1 MALPEIDKGL
11 DALPEG
17 FVVEQTDGGNDSG
30 LDELPEGFVIE
41 GTEAPRN
48 VQAEEEP
55 SIWEKV
61 KRGANAILNMVA
73 PGIDEFGEKLS
84 ETRGIKEFE
93 KKMSEYTGE
102 PEQVI
107 WRPPEKSEN
116 QVRAD
121 RIRARLQNIEMLYS
135 DLVDMARGALGN
147 EEAAKQYAEKVL
159 QMNKNLVDVLNDA
172 GIRSYLTTEGIMYED
187 ENGKVHNLEEDSTI
201 AEDLLVS
208 AGEITGGTG
217 GAVAG
222 AAAGARYAPGATKI
236 PAMLIGGMIGEYLGS
251 GAGKAIDVIRNA
263 SEINRQV
270 KNSEVLRSALDAAQ
284 AATVAGMGVSVG
296 AKVLG
301 PAVKKPFKYI
311 VDLAKSDGSGSIDY
325 VIKEA
330 GLNPEA
336 VSKTADEMNRLAKPE
351 GQTGRIEAI
360 QDKGLAAAMTEQSL
374 LPDLIEAIKQD
385 AKAAQNLSQ
394 TIAGRAEHLEKELKS
409 KSISAKELQGKIDN
423 YIKRTQD
430 FYSGVQETWKK
441 AFEGYG
447 FEVDNIAIPKA
458 KEIFK
463 DLQSIESPTIYDVI
477 EQLKKDIQKPDV
489 VAELEGLKNR
499 IQGQHGI
506 EDIFELRRELGRISR
521 LPSVKAYKGQ
531 KALEAYIEAVDDRIA
546 KLPEQIGLPEKVAK
560 QMTRMYDEANAE
572 YAKMKRMTD
581 SYAYK
586 KLTSPG
592 MTEKKYRSTL
602 KDLSE
607 SVNSELE
614 DIFDKL
620 PKRDG
625 TRARAEI
632 SLLYSHVDKALKT
645 TKTKNKAVDFEALKK
660 SLNEINEDLL
670 KTPEAKNALK
680 IMRKDADLFRNDYVL
695 QQIAGGVN
703 ERVANNIATELMGK
717 INMYVK
723 SKMFKELQK
732 KLPNRRGAHLAF
744 QANLARALERS
755 RTPADFIIEI
765 EQKKLL
771 DRDKIKDLKKL
782 LKSYEE
788 KMAKTKKSV
797 EEMTL
802 EQVAERLDEI
812 KPDSTDIGN
821 YLASIKER
829 DVFPERLPDAE
840 ADDLRR
846 FALER
851 GERGVSE
858 LLAKRKGPQHD
869 PYYLAIP
876 EPKKYDKYDIGITK
890 KERAEANILPA
901 NKIEKQ
907 VETAEEIVASEPI
920 KKADLNELAER
931 LRMTDKE
938 DVEKA
943 LKVPYVEIRRI
954 NPRNQR
960 EEFNKIVNAIKE
972 QPTGTSKERIVLSD
986 AEFEEYEKLAKN
998 IFGTFQGGKQDM
1010 ARIVPQIV
1018 KQVFSPAER
1027 KAIDTINDWFGGGGS
1042 WGIFMASTDLFPNL
1056 KTINLYEYSPAR
1068 MLKIKT
1074 IQNRSDEVAKF
1085 IRSDRF
1091 RKLLK
1096 AAMMIEYE
1104 KGNKGS
1110 IGNISKQIASHLTEK
1125 TNGYTETEMAAL
1137 VYFIDY
1143 GLTGRQVLT
1152 DPNALIETIAK
1163 QIENI
1168 GKAVDNLKQRGIA
1181 IKYHTGDSYAFP
1193 KEAGFNQL
1201 DLVDPPYYKTTGY
1214 TYFDIETGEV
1224 RKAGMVDRDIYEKT
1238 AQLIKELDEKGHSI
1252 IYTDEAWWLKK
1263 QNLDGT
1269 ELRPDANGKNSYD
1282 LTMDIIEHEDI
1293 FMKVPIAGRVETLGI
1308 KNNLK
1313 GKVHEAPSEF
1323 GKQYERG
1330 GAGRNATEPAA
1341 SDRNDADGGGG
1352 GNSAERMGNRAD
1364 DDNADGQM
1372 GYTAEK
1378 EAGQM
1383 DEHGAGGKQEAGITQ
1398 EEIDAIKN
1406 NPPTAEEARVMERLG
1421 PKDKYGTFAQDIRYI
1436 REGRATDAQIE
1447 RYIRAKKS
1455 IPRETFEA
1463 ELERE
1468 KAPKSLEDVERE
1480 YADLDL
1486 RQYLQ
1491 DRAQTD
1497 ARRDPYEFI
1506 LKPKEAKAI
1515 LEGRADGEVLKKLAE
1530 DAKYIET
1537 NDLWKE
1543 TYAIPLSSPAAGGAL
1558 LGGMAGVDIDENG
1571 NITVD
1576 PERFVAGLLAGAA
1589 GGGMLM
1595 KLGTPAGRMKVATA
1609 LKKIAEVNKDAAIL
1623 AAEKIKEK
1631 YPMLDLRAFAV
1642 DGGQVHKSMPM
1653 WKSKLEEVLGEIK
1666 QDKMTSAQARGLLK
1680 KAGVKDEELEWSGV
1694 DEYLKSHNKVTKQEL
1709 LDVARANR
1717 LEVNEIVRQGN
1728 KNKVE
1733 ITENG
1738 DGYDIIP
1745 YDGNGEPIAVYQIWK
1760 EDENGNTIYVLYDEI
1775 NDIDIG
1781 KYKTLDEAKEAAL
1794 QKIGTYEVIH
1804 DGDNAEVVTDNGAIL
1819 IKLADAGFIWEN
1831 YDKTTGE
1838 WLASYETKQQAI
1850 EAAKQIL
1857 LKDDYMPPSRYGN
1870 YVLPG
1875 EKENYRELLL
1885 QLPREEGP
1893 TYTKFSHWTEP
1904 NIVAFARLDERN
1916 TAEGKKAL
1924 FVEEIQSDW
1933 HQEGRKKGYV
1943 NVEKINND
1951 IENLKR
1957 LENEYRKNIEDME
1970 KNAIKMMEDISAE
1983 YARNIKK
1990 GLSAEEAAKKMVTV
2004 VDKYNKTKEIQDEL
2018 NKKWREIKSE
2028 LSKKI
2033 LELEDGIPDAPF
2045 KKDWPLLAMKR
2056 IIQEAVENGDD
2067 AVMWTTGKQQA
2078 DRYDLRK
2085 QLKTLRV
2092 TRNGDAYELYGVTPD
2107 GIGVDLGKDIP
2118 QEKLA
2123 DYVGKEMAEKIVN
2136 GENKLPRGNIQ
2147 EFTGID
2153 LAVGGKG
2160 MEEFYDKILP
2170 KTVDKYIRKY
2180 GSKVKRMRLDN
2191 SETVWGFEI
2200 TPKMRREVS
2209 AKGQYLYAQG
2219 AGALYGVDVQT
2230 DENGQVTG
2238 VRVDPEK
2245 MLLGFVAGA
2254 MGMKA
2259 FERISVKASYEEKIR
2274 ALQQELKRIPKKRI
2288 EKFDRSQREIY
2299 EFLLGKRPSVW
2310 LEGADGTMVM
2320 LEKGDRKKGMKHI
2333 VDRHYGKGE
2342 LSATDIVS
2350 MGRHAKLG
2358 RRMSMA
2364 EIEEALRRAGKD
2376 PAEAKDTIGYQRE
2389 MGDGRIYKIVVH
2401 KDRSRGGIP
2410 AVTTY
2415 YRRD

>member
-30 LDELPEGFVIE
+30 LDKLPEGFVIE
-41 GTEAPRN
+41 GTEAPGN

-93 KKMSEYTGE
+93 KKMSEYTGK

-172 GIRSYLTTEGIMYED
+172 GIRSYLTTEGVMYED

-311 VDLAKSDGSGSIDY
+311 VDLAKSDGSGSVDY

-394 TIAGRAEHLEKELKS
+394 TIAGRAEHLEKELKG
-409 KSISAKELQGKIDN
+409 KSIRAGELQGKINN

-447 FEVDNIAIPKA
+447 FEIDNIAIPKA

-521 LPSVKAYKGQ
+521 LPSVKAYRGQ
-531 KALEAYIEAVDDRIA
+531 KALEAYIKAVDDRIA
-546 KLPEQIGLPEKVAK
+546 RLPEQIGLPEKVAK

-586 KLTSPG
+586 KLMSPG

-680 IMRKDADLFRNDYVL
+680 IMRKDAELFRNDYVL

-771 DRDKIKDLKKL
+771 DRDKIKGLKKL

-797 EEMTL
+797 EEMTP
-802 EQVAERLDEI
+802 EQVAERLAEI
-812 KPDSTDIGN
+812 KPDNTDIGN

-954 NPRNQR
+954 NTRNQR

-1282 LTMDIIEHEDI
+1282 MTMDIIEHEDI

-1313 GKVHEAPSEF
+1313 GKVHETPSDI

-1330 GAGRNATEPAA
+1330 GAGHNATESAA
-1341 SDRNDADGGGG
+1341 NDRNDADGGGG

-1364 DDNADGQM
+1364 NDNADGQM

-1383 DEHGAGGKQEAGITQ
+1383 DEHGAGSKQEAGVTQ
-1398 EEIDAIKN
+1398 EEIEALKN

-1421 PKDKYGTFAQDIRYI
+1421 PQDKYGTFAQDIRYI
-1436 REGRATDAQIE
+1436 KEGRATDAQIE

-1558 LGGMAGVDIDENG
+1558 LGGMTGVDIDENG

-1653 WKSKLEEVLGEIK
+1653 WKSKLEEVLGDIK

-1694 DEYLKSHNKVTKQEL
+1694 DEYLKSHNKVTRQEL

-1717 LEVNEIVRQGN
+1717 LEI
-1728 KNKVE
+1728 
-1733 ITENG
+1733 
-1738 DGYDIIP
+1738 
-1745 YDGNGEPIAVYQIWK
+1745 
-1760 EDENGNTIYVLYDEI
+1760 DEVIKKGI
-1775 NDIDIG
+1775 
-1781 KYKTLDEAKEAAL
+1781 
-1794 QKIGTYEVIH
+1794 TYEVH
-1804 DGDNAEVVTDNGAIL
+1804 DFGDHVDILSEAGNLQAWKSDKDDLWEVYDELDDSVLGYFKTKDEAIDGAKKL
-1819 IKLADAGFIWEN
+1819 ID
-1831 YDKTTGE
+1831 
-1838 WLASYETKQQAI
+1838 I
-1850 EAAKQIL
+1850 EARKTISS
-1857 LKDDYMPPSRYGN
+1857 KYGSFT
-1870 YVLPG
+1870 LPG
-1875 EKENYRELLL
+1875 EKDNYREILII
-1885 QLPREEGP
+1885 LPKVDGEFINR
-1893 TYTKFSHWTEP
+1893 SHWSEP

-1933 HQEGRKKGYV
+1933 HQTGRKKDYIDAK
-1943 NVEKINND
+1943 KINKD
-1951 IENLKR
+1951 IEHLKQ
-1957 LENEYRKNIEDME
+1957 LENEYRKRIEDTE
-1970 KNAIKMMEDISAE
+1970 KNAIKMMEEISAKHSI
-1983 YARNIKK
+1983 YMQN
-1990 GLSAEEAAKKMVTV
+1990 GLTAEEATRKLAADI
-2004 VDKYNKTKEIQDEL
+2004 DKYNETKELQDKM
-2018 NKKWREIKSE
+2018 NKKWLEIKSE

-2033 LELEDGIPDAPF
+2033 LELEDGIPNAPF

-2056 IIQEAVENGDD
+2056 IVKEAVENGDD
-2067 AVMWTTGKQQA
+2067 AVMWTIGKQQA
-2078 DRYDLRK
+2078 ERYDLRK

-2180 GSKVKRMRLDN
+2180 GSKVKRMHLDN
-2191 SETVWGFEI
+2191 GETVWGFEI
-2200 TPKMRREVS
+2200 TPKMRWEIS
-2209 AKGQYLYAQG
+2209 TKGQYLYAQG

-2230 DENGQVTG
+2230 DESGQVTG

-2254 MGMKA
+2254 LGMKA
-2259 FERISVKASYEEKIR
+2259 FERISVKAGYEEKIR

-2389 MGDGRIYKIVVH
+2389 MADGRIYKIVVH
-2401 KDRSRGGIP
+2401 KDRSRVGIP